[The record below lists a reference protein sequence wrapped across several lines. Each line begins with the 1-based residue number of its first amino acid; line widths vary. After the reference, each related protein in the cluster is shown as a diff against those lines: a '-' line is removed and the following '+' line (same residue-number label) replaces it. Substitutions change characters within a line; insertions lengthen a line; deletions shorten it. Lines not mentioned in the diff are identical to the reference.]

1 MKKVRQSRTYRL
13 IRKLMNELKILP
25 KLVNLLIFWCLS
37 IGAMAQDQ
45 RRDVNPADPWEP
57 FNRSMHAFNQQVDK
71 FILLPA
77 AKGYQFVIPRVVDNG
92 ITNIFN
98 TVRVIPT
105 FVNDV
110 LQVEL
115 VDAGWDVLRF
125 SANITF
131 GVFGIFDAATK
142 MGIPYERED
151 FGLTFAKWGVPA
163 GPYVTIP
170 LWGPSTVRDAI
181 GLVPEQALS
190 PTFNIDHVSTRNTIT
205 AVYYVD
211 SRADVIALSGLV
223 TGDSYNFFRDA
234 YLQNRNAIING
245 GFVDDFGEQEFDEG
259 FDDF

>member
-1 MKKVRQSRTYRL
+1 MITTKV
-13 IRKLMNELKILP
+13 LP
-25 KLVNLLIFWCLS
+25 KLASVLVFWCLS
-37 IGAMAQDQ
+37 SVAAAQDFQ
-45 RRDVNPADPWEP
+45 SDVNSADPWEP
-57 FNRSMHAFNQQVDK
+57 FNRSIHAFNMQVDK

-77 AKGYQFVIPRVVDNG
+77 AKSYQFFTPQVIDNG
-92 ITNIFN
+92 ITNMFN
-98 TVRVIPT
+98 NVRIIPT

-110 LQVEL
+110 LQVEI

-131 GVFGIFDAATK
+131 GLFGFFDAATK

-151 FGLTFAKWGVPA
+151 FGLTFAKWGMPA
-163 GPYVTIP
+163 GPYLTIP

-181 GLVPEQALS
+181 GLLPEQALS
-190 PTFNIDHVSTRNTIT
+190 PTFNITHKSTRNTIT
-205 AVYYVD
+205 AVYFVD

-234 YLQNRNAIING
+234 YLQNRKAIING
-245 GFVDDFGEQEFDEG
+245 GFVDDFGEQEFDGG

>member
-1 MKKVRQSRTYRL
+1 L
-13 IRKLMNELKILP
+13 INKPKFPP
-25 KLVNLLIFWCLS
+25 KLALLLIVSCLS
-37 IGAMAQDQ
+37 FVASAQDNQ
-45 RRDVNPADPWEP
+45 GDQSFADPWEQ
-57 FNRSMHAFNQQVDK
+57 FNRSVHTFNLQLDK
-71 FILLPA
+71 FVLLPV
-77 AKGYQFVIPRVVDNG
+77 AKAYQFITPQVVDNG

-98 TVRVIPT
+98 NVRVIPT
-105 FVNDV
+105 VVNDV

-131 GVFGIFDAATK
+131 GVFGFFDAATK

-163 GPYVTIP
+163 GPYLTIP

-181 GLVPEQALS
+181 GLVPEQTLS
-190 PTFNIDHVSTRNTIT
+190 PILQIGHVATRNSVT
-205 AVYYVD
+205 AVYYAD
-211 SRADVIALSGLV
+211 SRADVIAFSGLV

-234 YLQNRNAIING
+234 YLQNRKAIING
-245 GFVDDFGEQEFDEG
+245 GFVDNFGEQEFDDG